1 MSFDRLKVF
10 ALMLCCLFS
19 QQSRAQNP
27 DDPQWLDLKE
37 YHPHEQFITHF
48 GTLKYPPLTM
58 LELPDQQLA
67 VIIATQVPDISSR
80 HENRPDDLRVVFVA
94 KTNQRVPAKFD
105 GESLGRSGQSWIS
118 SVTYLPVTPLAKKD
132 TLKIILQGRA
142 TPERLAQQMLEQQ
155 QEQERNQKVDQLI
168 STIPFPPFV
177 VGEKYEVV
185 LTQIDGQ
192 PYQLKQDLGKVVLID
207 FYGAWCSPCQKAWPK
222 LRALRAKYSAD
233 EFQILGVSLED
244 SQATVE
250 TLIKK
255 EQLNWPQV
263 IFEEQLVLEALF
275 KKLGFSGVPYYLLI
289 DQRGIVVAKAKAE
302 DLEQKI
308 QKLLPAKVI
317 KKD

>member
-1 MSFDRLKVF
+1 
-10 ALMLCCLFS
+10 
-19 QQSRAQNP
+19 
-27 DDPQWLDLKE
+27 
-37 YHPHEQFITHF
+37 
-48 GTLKYPPLTM
+48 
-58 LELPDQQLA
+58 
-67 VIIATQVPDISSR
+67 
-80 HENRPDDLRVVFVA
+80 
-94 KTNQRVPAKFD
+94 
-105 GESLGRSGQSWIS
+105 
-118 SVTYLPVTPLAKKD
+118 
-132 TLKIILQGRA
+132 
-142 TPERLAQQMLEQQ
+142 
-155 QEQERNQKVDQLI
+155 
-168 STIPFPPFV
+168 
-177 VGEKYEVV
+177 

-263 IFEEQLVLEALF
+263 IFEERLVVEALF

-289 DQRGIVVAKAKAE
+289 DQRGIVVGEAKAE